1 MSVQGGAPRAT
12 PCSRPRDAVLSET
25 GPPALG
31 RTLCYG
37 DVTNQE
43 QPNVRQN
50 GQDGEV
56 SEDELQR
63 RQGWGSW
70 EWVANAAPREGAGG
84 GQGLWAG
91 SRETRALLTPCSA
104 RARREDK
111 GRPPARSRAGP
122 EKRGGLRNQE
132 TRQRSSAPFMKAGS
146 AAFWG
151 GRRGRGPRR
160 QKDPVRRRSRVSSGT
175 SLRRWAQPPR
185 PSRGSTP
192 ALESVRED
200 HVGLTRAAAAR
211 CLAHGNSSINGRWYH
226 YRV

>member
-1 MSVQGGAPRAT
+1 MHNVKGGVFAKFQTPIGSKEQDPEPSAVEARGSVPRPMSVQGGAPRAT

-25 GPPALG
+25 GPPVLG

-37 DVTNQE
+37 DVTNQQ

-122 EKRGGLRNQE
+122 EK
-132 TRQRSSAPFMKAGS
+132 
-146 AAFWG
+146 
-151 GRRGRGPRR
+151 
-160 QKDPVRRRSRVSSGT
+160 
-175 SLRRWAQPPR
+175 
-185 PSRGSTP
+185 
-192 ALESVRED
+192 
-200 HVGLTRAAAAR
+200 
-211 CLAHGNSSINGRWYH
+211 
-226 YRV
+226 